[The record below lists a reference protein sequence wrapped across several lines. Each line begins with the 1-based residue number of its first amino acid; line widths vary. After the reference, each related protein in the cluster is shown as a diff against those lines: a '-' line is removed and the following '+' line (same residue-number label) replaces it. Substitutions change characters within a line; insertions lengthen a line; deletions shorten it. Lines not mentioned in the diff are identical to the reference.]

1 MKILQPIVLISGANR
16 GIGYETA
23 RQLLQRGCRVI
34 ITCRDSDSGQAATHR
49 LRAAGEAHFHSLDV
63 ANPTSVEAIRQFV
76 SQEFGRLDVLVNNAA
91 VYLDSSKTVLALPLE
106 TLQTTLETN
115 LYGPLR
121 LSQAFLPM
129 MLEHNYGRIV
139 NVSSSMSQMQDM
151 SNYVAAYRL
160 SKLALN
166 GLTRILADAAR
177 GKNVLVNAIDPGWVR
192 TEMGGRN
199 APRSIDQGA
208 QGIVWA
214 ATLPDGGPSGGFFR
228 DGEPLPW

>member
-1 MKILQPIVLISGANR
+1 MKIFQPIVLISGANR

-34 ITCRDSDSGQAATHR
+34 VTSRDSDSGQAATDK
-49 LRAAGEAHFHSLDV
+49 LRAAGEAQFHSLDV
-63 ANPTSVEAIRQFV
+63 ANPTSVEAIRQFI

-91 VYLDSSKTVLALPLE
+91 VYLDTSKKVLALPLE

-139 NVSSSMSQMQDM
+139 NVSSGMGQMQDM
-151 SNYVAAYRL
+151 SNYAAAYRL

-166 GLTRILADAAR
+166 GLTRILADAVR

-199 APRSIDQGA
+199 APRSVDQGA

-214 ATLPDGGPSGGFFR
+214 ATLPDDGPSGGFFR